1 MARQLIHTRW
11 SFNISLY
18 VSSIFLLTFMLQSCG
33 EYDLWDLS
41 QEHFLDQN
49 TWRSTKFVNKL
60 SLSGTEQPASYSLTI
75 CSPKNI
81 IFAIIYSP
89 SWYSKPVYVSF
100 LCWTKIFSRNLKN
113 QKIVCPHWL
122 SDFHSRDRNTMEVN
136 GDHQVFDS
144 AFFKIYYFMFNIRKK
159 PKQVWNTMRGSKWGG
174 GGGAIPLTRQWGF
187 NTLKLSNFHFKHNF
201 NAVI

>member
-18 VSSIFLLTFMLQSCG
+18 VNSIFLLTFMLQSWG

-81 IFAIIYSP
+81 ICAIIYSP

-100 LCWTKIFSRNLKN
+100 LCLKEIWRTKKWFVPIDF
-113 QKIVCPHWL
+113 QTFIVGIGIPWKSMGTIKCL
-122 SDFHSRDRNTMEVN
+122 IQHS
-136 GDHQVFDS
+136 
-144 AFFKIYYFMFNIRKK
+144 
-159 PKQVWNTMRGSKWGG
+159 SKYT
-174 GGGAIPLTRQWGF
+174 ILC
-187 NTLKLSNFHFKHNF
+187 S
-201 NAVI
+201 I